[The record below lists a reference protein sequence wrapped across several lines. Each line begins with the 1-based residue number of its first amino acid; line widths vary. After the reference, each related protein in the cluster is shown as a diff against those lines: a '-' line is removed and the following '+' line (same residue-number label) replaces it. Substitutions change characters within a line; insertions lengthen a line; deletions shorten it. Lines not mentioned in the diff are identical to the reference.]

1 MKHGLL
7 EQMLA
12 VDALVRRP
20 GTYAAATAGADP
32 TARLLATVD
41 ARRLGAVAASNAELT
56 LARWWQ
62 PRYPG
67 AVAAAAAHLGEA
79 ELAAALVASPAFE
92 QATGED
98 VHGTSFARALL
109 ELAAAGRLAD
119 APWIEEVL
127 AYEWLLDAGLPLRAS
142 GATPPADVLD
152 VERRLVLTRGRWVQ
166 GGRLLRPALLL
177 RVKHP
182 VGAWHEGDEETIAE
196 QGEEPAPTLHILAV
210 LEDEVAEVEV
220 PGDAEPA
227 LDLLVKGAKDA
238 EVASRIGRKPAA
250 MLLGWLAEAG
260 LLAAAPARPA
270 PGQGGGGRGRRGRG
284 RGRAP

>member
-1 MKHGLL
+1 MSLL
-7 EQMLA
+7 QQMLA

-20 GTYAAATAGADP
+20 GTYAAATGGADP
-32 TARLLATVD
+32 TARVLGTID
-41 ARRLGAVAASNAELT
+41 ARRLAAVAASNAELT

-67 AVAAAAAHLGEA
+67 AVAAAAGHLGDA

-109 ELAAAGRLAD
+109 ELSGRLED
-119 APWIEEVL
+119 APWVEEVL
-127 AYEWLLDAGLPLRAS
+127 AYEWLLDAGLPLRAG
-142 GATPPADVLD
+142 GATPPADVVE
-152 VERRLVLTRGRWVQ
+152 VERRLVLSRGRWVQ

-182 VGAWHEGDEETIAE
+182 VGAWHEGDEEALE
-196 QGEEPAPTLHILAV
+196 EEPTPTLHVFAV

-227 LDLLVKGAKDA
+227 LDLLVKGAPDA
-238 EVASRIGRKPAA
+238 EVASRIGKKPAA

-260 LLAAAPARPA
+260 LLAAAPPK
-270 PGQGGGGRGRRGRG
+270 GQGGGRRNRGRG
-284 RGRAP
+284 KR

>member
-1 MKHGLL
+1 MTAGLL
-7 EQMLA
+7 AQMLA

-32 TARLLATVD
+32 MARVLATID
-41 ARRLGAVAASNAELT
+41 ARRLVAVAASNAELT

-98 VHGTSFARALL
+98 VHGTSFARGLL
-109 ELAAAGRLAD
+109 ELAAAGRLKD

-127 AYEWLLDAGLPLRAS
+127 AYEWLLDAGLPLRAG
-142 GATPPADVLD
+142 GATPPADVVD
-152 VERRLVLTRGRWVQ
+152 VERQLVLTRGRWVQ

-177 RVKHP
+177 RVRHP
-182 VGAWHEGDEETIAE
+182 VGAWHEGDEEGLEA
-196 QGEEPAPTLHILAV
+196 EPAATLHVLAV

-260 LLAAAPARPA
+260 LLAAPA
-270 PGQGGGGRGRRGRG
+270 PRSGQGQGGGGRRKRRR
-284 RGRAP
+284 

>member
-1 MKHGLL
+1 MSHGLL
-7 EQMLA
+7 AQMLA

-20 GTYAAATAGADP
+20 GTYPAATAGADP
-32 TARLLATVD
+32 TARVLATID
-41 ARRLGAVAASNAELT
+41 ARRLAAVAASNAELT

-98 VHGTSFARALL
+98 VRGTSFARGLL
-109 ELAAAGRLAD
+109 ELAAAGRLED

-127 AYEWLLDAGLPLRAS
+127 AYEWLLDAGLPLRAG
-142 GATPPADVLD
+142 GATPPSDVVD

-182 VGAWHEGDEETIAE
+182 VGAWHEGDEEGLEAE
-196 QGEEPAPTLHILAV
+196 PVPTLHVLAV

-260 LLAAAPARPA
+260 LLAAAPPPGPG
-270 PGQGGGGRGRRGRG
+270 PGQGGGGRRKRRR
-284 RGRAP
+284 